1 MSGPFS
7 CFSLVSLAGAQR
19 RGSLDPP
26 DYLGGGGGGMPGG
39 GGGIPQFCGLL
50 ITRGWYA
57 MPAGTG
63 TEWPLTYM
71 HWM

>member
-1 MSGPFS
+1 MP
-7 CFSLVSLAGAQR
+7 
-19 RGSLDPP
+19 
-26 DYLGGGGGGMPGG
+26 GGGGGGEPGG
-39 GGGIPQFCGLL
+39 GGGIPQFWGLL
-50 ITRGWYA
+50 PPRGWYA

>member
-1 MSGPFS
+1 MAPFPLIFPCRRTAPGSPDPSG
-7 CFSLVSLAGAQR
+7 
-19 RGSLDPP
+19 
-26 DYLGGGGGGMPGG
+26 YLGGGGGGMPGG
-39 GGGIPQFCGLL
+39 GGGIPQFWGLL